1 MGEPASGNDNEPRA
15 RRALP
20 KLAQK
25 ARKVENIALGGEQ
38 AMRPCDATPSEPESA
53 ARRAANSARLKPLR
67 RHL

>member
-1 MGEPASGNDNEPRA
+1 MGEPASGNDNEPRT

-38 AMRPCDATPSEPESA
+38 QCAHAM
-53 ARRAANSARLKPLR
+53 R
-67 RHL
+67 RHLSLNCCQARRKFSSTKTP